1 MENQE
6 NKGIQ
11 YMLFASLMFAFM
23 GAAAKELSDTMSSVE
38 VVFFRNV
45 FGVFLILISIYNSP
59 LKQIGGKFWLLVF
72 RGMAGFI
79 ALLFFFYNIAEISLG
94 EAMTFSKT
102 STIFTAILAYVFLKE
117 KLGFKGWVGVFIGFI
132 GIIFITEFDGS
143 SLEKT
148 DYLGILSGVGA
159 ALAYT
164 SVRELRK
171 FYDSRAIV
179 LSFMAIGTVGPMI
192 LMLIGNFYTNPN
204 LDFMLGTFTM
214 PKPND
219 WFYIILLGIF
229 STYAQ
234 IFMTKAYSYAKA
246 GIIGTISYSNIVFSI
261 LLGLVLGDSFPSTSI
276 VLGIIL
282 IVLSGLLVSSKNH
295 PIKNSLND

>member
-1 MENQE
+1 MENQV

-11 YMLFASLMFAFM
+11 YMLYASVLFAFM
-23 GAAAKELSDTMSSVE
+23 GAAAKELSDSMSSVE
-38 VVFFRNV
+38 VVFFRNI

-59 LKQIGGKFWLLVF
+59 LKQMGGKFWLLVF

-102 STIFTAILAYVFLKE
+102 STIFTAIIAYFLLKE
-117 KLGFKGWVGVFIGFI
+117 KLGIKGWLGVFVGFI
-132 GIIFITEFDGS
+132 GIVFITEFDGS

-164 SVRELRK
+164 SVRELRNY
-171 FYDSRAIV
+171 YDSRAIV
-179 LSFMAIGTVGPMI
+179 LSFMTIGTIGPLI
-192 LMLIGNFYTNPN
+192 LMIISSFYSNES
-204 LDFMLGTFTM
+204 LDFMLGTFVM
-214 PKPND
+214 PQAND
-219 WFYIILLGIF
+219 WIYIILLGIF
-229 STYAQ
+229 ATLAQ
-234 IFMTKAYSYAKA
+234 IYMTKAYSFAKA

-261 LLGLVLGDSFPSTSI
+261 ILGLILGDSFPSFLI
-276 VLGIIL
+276 VLGILL
-282 IVLSGLLVSSKNH
+282 IIFSGFLVSGK
-295 PIKNSLND
+295 KE

>member
-1 MENQE
+1 MEENV
-6 NKGIQ
+6 NKGIK
-11 YMLFASLMFAFM
+11 YMLIASFLFALM
-23 GAAAKELSDTMSSVE
+23 GVTAKELSSTLSSIE
-38 VVFFRNV
+38 IVFFRNV
-45 FGVFLILISIYNSP
+45 FGVFFILFSIYKSP
-59 LKQIGGKFWLLVF
+59 LNQMGGKFWLLIF
-72 RGMAGFI
+72 RGTAGFI
-79 ALLFFFYNIAEISLG
+79 ALLFFFYNIANIPLG

-102 STIFTAILAYVFLKE
+102 STIFTALLAYFFLKE
-117 KLGFKGWVGVFIGFI
+117 HIGFKGWIGVFIGFI

-164 SVRELRK
+164 SIRELRK

-179 LSFMAIGTVGPMI
+179 LSFMAVGTICPLI
-192 LMLIGNFYTNPN
+192 LMIISEFYVNSN
-204 LDFMLGTFTM
+204 LDFMLGEFIFPTN
-214 PKPND
+214 KD
-219 WFYIILLGIF
+219 WIFIVLLGIF

-234 IFMTKAYSYAKA
+234 IYMTRAYSFAKA

-261 LLGLVLGDSFPSTSI
+261 ILGLFMGDSFPSFII

-282 IVLSGLLVSSKNH
+282 IVISGILVSK
-295 PIKNSLND
+295 K

>member
-102 STIFTAILAYVFLKE
+102 STIFTAILAYFLLKE
-117 KLGFKGWVGVFIGFI
+117 KLGTRGWTGVFVGFI
-132 GIIFITEFDGS
+132 GIVFVTEFDGS

-179 LSFMAIGTVGPMI
+179 LSFMTIGTIGPLLLMI
-192 LMLIGNFYTNPN
+192 ISTFYVNES
-204 LDFMLGTFTM
+204 LDFMLGTFVM
-214 PKPND
+214 PQPND
-219 WFYIILLGIF
+219 WTYIILLGIF
-229 STYAQ
+229 ATLAQ
-234 IFMTKAYSYAKA
+234 IYMTKAYSYAKA
-246 GIIGTISYSNIVFSI
+246 GIIGTISYSNILFSI
-261 LLGLVLGDSFPSTSI
+261 ILGLFLGDNFPSISI
-276 VLGIIL
+276 VFGILL
-282 IVLSGLLVSSKNH
+282 IVLSGLLVSSK
-295 PIKNSLND
+295 KE